1 MRLLPPFRDFRAD
14 RSRLRFGVVAATLI
28 VVLAFLGT
36 SSASALLITEV
47 QFDPVAFGSD
57 FGQEFVE
64 IYNDEASAIDLS
76 GYSLGWGGADYTF
89 GTHDLD
95 LYGTLAP
102 GDVLVI
108 GGPSDSTGFDFLPE
122 LENGFFVAAGV
133 GLFDVESGSIA
144 GATPVDA
151 LIYGTVFVLGNFN
164 NLIDE
169 SGGVGAIDVVTAN
182 STENAVLDSG
192 GNWVTT
198 TTPTPG
204 STPIPEPGTALFLGL
219 GLVLLALPR
228 RHRVV

>member
-1 MRLLPPFRDFRAD
+1 MRLLLPRKDFRA
-14 RSRLRFGVVAATLI
+14 RCARLRFAAVAASLMVGLI
-28 VVLAFLGT
+28 LT
-36 SSASALLITEV
+36 SAGSASALLITEV

-57 FGQEFVE
+57 LGQEFVE
-64 IYNDEASAIDLS
+64 IYNDEAAAIDLT

-95 LYGTLAP
+95 AYGSLAP
-102 GDVLVI
+102 GAVLVI
-108 GGPSDSTGFDFLPE
+108 GGPSDATGFDFLPE

-133 GLFDVESGSIA
+133 GIFDVESVSIA

-169 SGGVGAIDVVTAN
+169 TGGVGAIDIVTAN
-182 STENAVLDSG
+182 STENAVLDAG

-204 STPIPEPGTALFLGL
+204 STPIPEPGTPLFLGL
-219 GLVLLALPR
+219 GLLVLALPR
-228 RHRVV
+228 RSRAI